1 MKSFSQY
8 IIESRWK
15 TLSPS
20 EAKSNKDV
28 AQEVG
33 EILKAV
39 YSQFPGGHRQ
49 FTSADPIGTDDVDVV
64 NVDDDPAVDAVV
76 LTQRYGGGRKIHGMG
91 SDGSQSAKRA
101 LMARLKEILSKEG
114 NYTELSGRPAEILMG
129 MGVKPI
135 NDPKRIEAI
144 VKRDP
149 KVEFE
154 WLGNGWYARTFSGGK
169 WMKKIMVGNPK

>member
-1 MKSFSQY
+1 MKPFRQY
-8 IIESRWK
+8 ISEARWK
-15 TLSPS
+15 TLSAV
-20 EAKSNKDV
+20 EAKSNTNV
-28 AQEVG
+28 AREVG

-39 YSQFPGGHRQ
+39 YSAFPGGHRQ

-64 NVDDDPAVDAVV
+64 DVDDDPAVDAVI
-76 LTQRYGGGRKIHGMG
+76 LTQRYKGGRKVHGMG
-91 SDGSQSAKRA
+91 SDGSQAGKRA
-101 LMARLKEILSKEG
+101 LMARLKKILSRDG

-135 NDPKRIEAI
+135 TDPKRVEA
-144 VKRDP
+144 VVRRDP